1 MKSLASTFYLLALAT
16 ACGQVFSQ
24 PAHDLQRS
32 SAKAGAAM
40 RAPATEPKKASEKK
54 ESPADAAANLRARR
68 GSDLR
73 LALLPQNSQL
83 KTQGSRANVA
93 DGSTP
98 EPLPEHHLNVKER
111 QEMRELL
118 RQQRLKLQ
126 GAKENQ

>member
-1 MKSLASTFYLLALAT
+1 
-16 ACGQVFSQ
+16 
-24 PAHDLQRS
+24 
-32 SAKAGAAM
+32 M

-83 KTQGSRANVA
+83 KTQGSLANVA